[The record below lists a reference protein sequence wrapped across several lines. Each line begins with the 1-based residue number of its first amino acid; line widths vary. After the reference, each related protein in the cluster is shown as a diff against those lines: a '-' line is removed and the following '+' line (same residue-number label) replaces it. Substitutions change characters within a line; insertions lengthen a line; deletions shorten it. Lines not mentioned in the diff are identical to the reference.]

1 MKLSTYIIGGAF
13 LAGLAL
19 TVTGAATMKTRDN
32 CGIKSH
38 WDESAEVALPAEFK
52 AIKVTSQPT
61 DYEYWIHNLN
71 GITITTSDSISAPVL
86 HTEAGFGMILSQ
98 SLQGETLVLTID
110 PENWID
116 SEKKNSVYGFYIDE
130 SWPITIELPAGMTLD
145 YISSADYSVALHH
158 LDYDRLTV
166 DTDKRLLLYQSN
178 IDELKCPRGKIEE
191 LKLDQSSIAHA
202 IITGMDDD
210 FRINTCKGT
219 GKISSLS
226 INTETAP
233 Q

>member
-19 TVTGAATMKTRDN
+19 TVTGAATMKTRDY
-32 CGIKSH
+32 CGIRH
-38 WDESAEVALPAEFK
+38 WDESAEVALPTEFK
-52 AIKVTSQPT
+52 AVKLTSQPT
-61 DYEYWIHNLN
+61 EYEYLIHNFN
-71 GITITTSDSISAPVL
+71 GVTISTSDSISAPVL
-86 HTEAGFGMILSQ
+86 HTESGFGMILSQ
-98 SLQGETLVLTID
+98 SLQGETLVLSID
-110 PENWID
+110 PENWIV
-116 SEKKNSVYGFYIDE
+116 SEKKDSFYGFYSDE

-158 LDYDRLTV
+158 SDYDRLTV
-166 DTDKRLLLYQSN
+166 DTGKRLLLYQCN
-178 IDELKCPRGKIEE
+178 IDELQCPGGKIEE
-191 LKLDQSSIAHA
+191 LKLDKSSIAHA
-202 IITGMDDD
+202 IISGTDDD